1 MDDTISQ
8 QIDYDM
14 LIENVYNTV
23 KLQINIDD
31 FCTSDMIEIIPV
43 LISVI
48 ETIKNLNGLDKK
60 TVCMLVLRRIVNRT
74 SYEDDEKRAT
84 LLKFVNE
91 NASKMIDIIV
101 FAANGKMFL
110 KKASNFSKRVFDCM
124 RCC

>member
-1 MDDTISQ
+1 MEDTISQ

-23 KLQINIDD
+23 KLQINNDD
-31 FCTSDMIEIIPV
+31 FCTSDIIEIIPF

-48 ETIKNLNGLDKK
+48 ESIKNLNGLDKK

-74 SYEDDEKRAT
+74 SNEDDEKRAT

-124 RCC
+124 LCC